1 MTNFLTIEISV
12 HDVPF
17 VDHDKVC
24 QKDQK
29 NVRDVTSNNST
40 PRVFTLFFAACPK
53 CHKMDKK
60 RSTATY
66 KNICSSKKRAT
77 ESFLL
82 VCFGN
87 CLIELSISFSANIA
101 DVFVTLKLL
110 TPSKKRRI
118 RTYLELA
125 IVKSLARQF
134 IIIYLLLHHDHS
146 LFQAVLSK
154 SAL

>member
-1 MTNFLTIEISV
+1 MFEQSKFQNTMSLSLITTRYVKKIRKMS
-12 HDVPF
+12 
-17 VDHDKVC
+17 
-24 QKDQK
+24 
-29 NVRDVTSNNST
+29 VTSRAT
-40 PRVFTLFFAACPK
+40 TQLLALLLFSSPPVRNVTK
-53 CHKMDKK
+53 WTKNE

-134 IIIYLLLHHDHS
+134 KIIYLLLHHDHS